1 MEWALWPV
9 GTFSTGASGVRG
21 GRGCCILFKKTTA
34 AVFFSLPTTPQRL
47 LPTCTMEPARLETG
61 PDRKRRRVVDEAV
74 PAAVAADVVH
84 VDPAPTPTPTPT
96 PPDPDPASAA
106 EPRWVQFQ

>member
-1 MEWALWPV
+1 
-9 GTFSTGASGVRG
+9 
-21 GRGCCILFKKTTA
+21 
-34 AVFFSLPTTPQRL
+34 
-47 LPTCTMEPARLETG
+47 MEPARLETG

-96 PPDPDPASAA
+96 PPDPDAASAA
-106 EPRWVQFQ
+106 EPRCVQFNDSHSFEIENGTGRAPSQYYRVLQPPRTAWRGHIEVRGNEIK